1 MVFLIIAAFLNL
13 PVICHE
19 KIKLYAIY
27 TPSHRIL
34 KDTYFL
40 PSIQDDFD
48 ITCEPVEQKCS
59 SARFMDAG
67 WTETTTAKVDLIIRA
82 IHENWGNV
90 FIFSDVDIQFF
101 CPIQETLLLLMK
113 DNDLIIQ
120 KNSPN
125 GVLCSGFFAC
135 KANEKTLGLWTDVK
149 KIMEKDASKSD
160 QISLNQ
166 CIKRHSK
173 KNPYDLKWDYLPNT
187 FFGGG
192 TLTGHE
198 WLPGKK
204 LPIPANIMM
213 HHANWTKGIQNKI
226 AQLKYVKHSVEKRN
240 KKINQQSEP
249 SAP

>member
-1 MVFLIIAAFLNL
+1 MKAKILFLITTALFSISLICQDTINL
-13 PVICHE
+13 
-19 KIKLYAIY
+19 YTIY
-27 TPSHRIL
+27 TPSHSIL
-34 KDTYFL
+34 KDSFFL
-40 PSIQDDFD
+40 PSIQDDFN
-48 ITCEPVEQKCS
+48 IICEPVEQKCS
-59 SARFMDAG
+59 SARFMDTG

-82 IHENWGNV
+82 IHENWGNL

-101 CPIQETLLLLMK
+101 CPIKETLLSLIK

-125 GVLCSGFFAC
+125 GVLCSGFFVC
-135 KANEKTLGLWTDVK
+135 KANEKTLALWTDVK
-149 KIMEKDASKSD
+149 KIMEKNSSKSD

-173 KNPYDLKWDYLPNT
+173 KNPYAIKWDYLPDT

-213 HHANWTKGIQNKI
+213 HHANWTKGIRNKI
-226 AQLKYVKHSVEKRN
+226 AQLKYVKQTVTKRN
-240 KKINQQSEP
+240 KKINQ
-249 SAP
+249 

>member
-1 MVFLIIAAFLNL
+1 MKAKILFLITAMLFNSPL
-13 PVICHE
+13 VCQK
-19 KIKLYAIY
+19 KIKLYALY
-27 TPSHRIL
+27 TPSHRTL
-34 KDTYFL
+34 KDSYFL

-48 ITCEPVEQKCS
+48 VICEPAEQKCS
-59 SARFMDAG
+59 SARFMDTG

-101 CPIQETLLLLMK
+101 CPIQETILSLLK

-135 KANEKTLGLWTDVK
+135 KANEKTLTLWTDVR
-149 KIMEKDASKSD
+149 KIMEKNSSKSD

-166 CIKRHSK
+166 CIKRNSK
-173 KNPYDLKWDYLPNT
+173 KNPYGIKWDYLPDT

-198 WLPGKK
+198 WHPGKK

-213 HHANWTKGIQNKI
+213 HHANWTKGIHNKI
-226 AQLKYVKHSVEKRN
+226 AQLKYVKQTVIKRN
-240 KKINQQSEP
+240 KKINQ
-249 SAP
+249 

>member
-1 MVFLIIAAFLNL
+1 MIMKARILALITTALCSFSL
-13 PVICHE
+13 ICQN
-19 KIKLYAIY
+19 KIKLYALY
-27 TPSHRIL
+27 TPSHRVL
-34 KDTYFL
+34 KDSYFL
-40 PSIQDDFD
+40 PSIQDNFD
-48 ITCEPVEQKCS
+48 IICETAEQKCS

-82 IHENWGNV
+82 IHENWGKI

-101 CPIQETLLLLMK
+101 CPIQETILSLMN

-135 KANEKTLGLWTDVK
+135 KANEKTLALWTDVK
-149 KIMEKDASKSD
+149 KIMEKNPSKSD

-166 CIKRHSK
+166 CIKRRGK
-173 KNPYDLKWDYLPNT
+173 KNPYAIKWDYLPDT

-198 WLPGKK
+198 WHPGKR
-204 LPIPANIMM
+204 LPIPENIMM
-213 HHANWTKGIQNKI
+213 HHANWTKGIHNKI
-226 AQLKYVKHSVEKRN
+226 AQLIYVKQTVAKRN
-240 KKINQQSEP
+240 KKINQ
-249 SAP
+249 